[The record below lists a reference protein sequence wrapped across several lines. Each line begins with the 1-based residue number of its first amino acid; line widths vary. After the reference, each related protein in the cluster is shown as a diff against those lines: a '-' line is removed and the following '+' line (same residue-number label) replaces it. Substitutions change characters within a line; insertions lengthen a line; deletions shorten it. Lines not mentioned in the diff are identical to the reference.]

1 MDILSVLFLIFGWI
15 FNIKGLVI
23 TSLIL
28 ASILIVFN
36 ILKGSSM
43 DKKDEVKMKK
53 TLKEIQVSLF
63 IDFILLAM
71 SIIKLCI

>member
-28 ASILIVFN
+28 ASILIVFY
-36 ILKGSSM
+36 ILKGFSM
-43 DKKDEVKMKK
+43 DKKDEAKMK
-53 TLKEIQVSLF
+53 QR
-63 IDFILLAM
+63 
-71 SIIKLCI
+71 